1 MPRQYTGDRGSDR
14 PSRFFDTEDKI
25 QREDAETLARYAAEQ
40 SQAAA
45 FWSTASVFLGLLNG
59 LGILLILW
67 LKS

>member
-1 MPRQYTGDRGSDR
+1 MPKQYSGDRGSNR
-14 PSRFFDTEDKI
+14 PSRFWDTKDMIE
-25 QREDAETLARYAAEQ
+25 REDAETLARYAAEQ

-45 FWSTASVFLGLLNG
+45 FWSTFSVFLALLNG